1 MWEVYVAFLLSFIFY
16 FYLPKKNIVNM
27 IQSYMVCNG
36 TNALGC
42 AYSKQSKTEKPACFF
57 SGEFIMLQHYTLCY
71 YSLSV
76 TLPSLLLVS
85 KTR

>member
-1 MWEVYVAFLLSFIFY
+1 MWEVYGAFLLSFRFY
-16 FYLPKKNIVNM
+16 FYLPKKNIMNV

-57 SGEFIMLQHYTLCY
+57 WRIHHIAALYFVLLFIICDASIPTACQ
-71 YSLSV
+71 
-76 TLPSLLLVS
+76 
-85 KTR
+85 

>member
-1 MWEVYVAFLLSFIFY
+1 MWEVYGAFLLSFRFY

-57 SGEFIMLQHYTLCY
+57 FWRIHHVAALYFVLLFIICDTSIPTACQ
-71 YSLSV
+71 
-76 TLPSLLLVS
+76 
-85 KTR
+85 